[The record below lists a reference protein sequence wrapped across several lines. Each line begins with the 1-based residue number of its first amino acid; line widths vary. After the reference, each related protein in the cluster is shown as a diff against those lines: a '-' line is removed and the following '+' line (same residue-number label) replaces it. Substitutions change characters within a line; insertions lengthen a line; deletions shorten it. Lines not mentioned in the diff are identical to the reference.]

1 MPKRICWKTILHDMG
16 ACDRRH
22 TPDNG
27 MIQKFR
33 AIPRETRNKRL
44 ANERMRQLCTLLYAH
59 SKIVTSE
66 GVHKHTKTMLEEI
79 KRRLFENEMYYKG
92 NPMITGCFSFLQ
104 KAIDICFEK

>member
-1 MPKRICWKTILHDMG
+1 MG

-59 SKIVTSE
+59 
-66 GVHKHTKTMLEEI
+66 TKTMLEEI